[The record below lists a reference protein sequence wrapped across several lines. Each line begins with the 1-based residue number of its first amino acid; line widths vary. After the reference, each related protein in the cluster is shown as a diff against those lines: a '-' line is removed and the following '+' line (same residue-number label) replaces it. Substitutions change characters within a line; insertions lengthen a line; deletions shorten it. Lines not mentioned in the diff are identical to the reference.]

1 MQFFAKQHHEA
12 FVKTYLAILEE
23 SARLL
28 REKYN
33 ASLTVLLWPDVEYIE
48 AELRQRG
55 IATLRARDMLPDWD
69 ATKGNAYY
77 IDPEWEMHP
86 NSRATSEL
94 AEGLA
99 AYFRP
104 LLMRETQ

>member
-1 MQFFAKQHHEA
+1 M
-12 FVKTYLAILEE
+12 AIIEE

-28 REKYN
+28 REKYK
-33 ASLTVLLWPDVEYIE
+33 ASLTVLLWPDVEYLE
-48 AELRQRG
+48 AELQQRG

-69 ATKGNAYY
+69 TTKGNVYY

-86 NSRATSEL
+86 NPRATSEL

>member
-1 MQFFAKQHHEA
+1 M
-12 FVKTYLAILEE
+12 
-23 SARLL
+23 
-28 REKYN
+28 
-33 ASLTVLLWPDVEYIE
+33 LLWPDVEYIE

-77 IDPEWEMHP
+77 IDPEWEIHP

-104 LLMRETQ
+104 LSTRGDGLE